1 MMASTTTQSTKSRPT
16 YLPVRKITAGAFTGS
31 LVTLTVLIL
40 NTYNPV
46 FKQPDSQISGEI
58 SSAATTILTFIVS
71 YLVPPSREEI
81 VVSEDGSAKSGQR

>member
-1 MMASTTTQSTKSRPT
+1 MTSTTTQSTKSRPA
-16 YLPVRKITAGAFTGS
+16 YLPIRKITVGAFTGA

-46 FKQPDSQISGEI
+46 FKQQDSQISGEI
-58 SSAATTILTFIVS
+58 ASAATTILTFIVS